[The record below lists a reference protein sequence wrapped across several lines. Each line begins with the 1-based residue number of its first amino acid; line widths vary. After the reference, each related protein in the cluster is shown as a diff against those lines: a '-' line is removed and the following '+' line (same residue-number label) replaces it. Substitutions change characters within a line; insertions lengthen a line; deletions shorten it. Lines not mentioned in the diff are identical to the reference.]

1 MKTPDK
7 NLLRLTRRI
16 EALEDQNR
24 SFRRISIVMIL
35 FAITLLFLGAA
46 NSSETNLTTESL
58 TLVDKGGKTIALLS
72 AGEQGQ
78 AVLSI
83 LGKDGKP
90 RLEISGSGIRLRDEL
105 NRIMN
110 LGLDDWGDLLVKNPE
125 GYDERLFGLSVVD
138 QKGFGRLGLGIYSD
152 NSTSFFCVDPS
163 GQFRIGLGVDKD
175 SYTKLKLYDRFG
187 NKFLEESKE

>member
-1 MKTPDK
+1 M
-7 NLLRLTRRI
+7 
-16 EALEDQNR
+16 
-24 SFRRISIVMIL
+24 
-35 FAITLLFLGAA
+35 
-46 NSSETNLTTESL
+46 
-58 TLVDKGGKTIALLS
+58 
-72 AGEQGQ
+72 
-78 AVLSI
+78 
-83 LGKDGKP
+83 
-90 RLEISGSGIRLRDEL
+90 
-105 NRIMN
+105 
-110 LGLDDWGDLLVKNPE
+110 LVKNPE